1 MFFGGAPALLVPDNP
16 RALIRDPDRYEPIAN
31 RTYEALAEHYGCA
44 ILPARPRKPQ
54 DKAKVEAAV
63 LLVER
68 WILARLRHWRFHSL
82 TELNT
87 AIRQLLG
94 ELNDRPFQKLEGS
107 RRSWFELLDRPALR
121 PLPSTAFEYA
131 DFKRARVSRLDYH
144 VEFAHHY
151 YSVPHALVGQEVEL
165 RITRTTVEV
174 LFRHQRVASHARSH
188 RRGGYSTIPEHM
200 PAAHRAHREWT
211 PARLLHWAETIGVAT
226 RHLVA
231 HLLETKPHPEQ
242 GYRACLGLLAL
253 ARKYG
258 DARLEAGC
266 VRALALGAKTRK
278 SVASILAAGLDRQ
291 PATTTL
297 FADTVLP
304 AHANVR
310 GPEYYH

>member
-1 MFFGGAPALLVPDNP
+1 
-16 RALIRDPDRYEPIAN
+16 
-31 RTYEALAEHYGCA
+31 
-44 ILPARPRKPQ
+44 LPARPRKPQ
-54 DKAKVEAAV
+54 DKAKVEAGV

-82 TELNT
+82 AELNT

-94 ELNDRPFQKLEGS
+94 ELNERPFQKLEGS
-107 RRSWFELLDRPALR
+107 RRSWFDLLDRPALR
-121 PLPSTAFEYA
+121 SLPSTAFEYA

-144 VEFAHHY
+144 VELAHHY

-165 RITRTTVEV
+165 RITRTTIEV
-174 LFRHQRVASHARSH
+174 LFRHQRVASHARSQ
-188 RRGGYSTIPEHM
+188 RRGGYSTVPEHM

-211 PARLLHWAETIGVAT
+211 PARLLHWAATIGIAT
-226 RHLVA
+226 GRLVA
-231 HLLETKPHPEQ
+231 HLLESKPHPEQ

-266 VRALALGAKTRK
+266 ARALTLGARTRK

-291 PATTTL
+291 PATATL

-304 AHANVR
+304 THANVR